1 MKVSG
6 RRCESLELNAED
18 RERIEEIKREL
29 LLNTKNTKV
38 ISTSQH
44 ITQKG
49 LPILFIYFY
58 SVSVSID
65 RFAVVVRSV
74 R

>member
-18 RERIEEIKREL
+18 RERIEDIKREL

-38 ISTSQH
+38 TSISQH
-44 ITQKG
+44 RKVWR
-49 LPILFIYFY
+49 LYFFY
-58 SVSVSID
+58 SVNVSID
-65 RFAVVVRSV
+65 
-74 R
+74 